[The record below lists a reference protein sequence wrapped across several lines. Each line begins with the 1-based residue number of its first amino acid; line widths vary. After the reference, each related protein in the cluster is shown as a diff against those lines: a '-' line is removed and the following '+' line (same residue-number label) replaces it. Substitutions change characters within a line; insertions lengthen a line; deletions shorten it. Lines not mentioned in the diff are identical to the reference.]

1 MGHELTW
8 TAVVTQGSFAA
19 TRLEGNRANK
29 IRASIFQQ
37 PAKGQQQEEDGTDS
51 KPNNLRKNLTKEC
64 STVEEWLFRAALAIQ
79 NQRRLDP

>member
-1 MGHELTW
+1 MSKTVNTTAPGNETGFMGHELTW

-37 PAKGQQQEEDGTDS
+37 PAEGQQQEEDGTDS
-51 KPNNLRKNLTKEC
+51 KPNNLRKN
-64 STVEEWLFRAALAIQ
+64 
-79 NQRRLDP
+79 